1 MLSMHFGGALSDE
14 QHPAM
19 ALLESPLGN
28 GAEYYSLARCQ
39 LGIGRMTRIATW
51 RRNQD
56 RSRAPR
62 TARARP
68 SGRYGFSMNDACGSA
83 TPSRLVVSAG

>member
-39 LGIGRMTRIATW
+39 LGIGRMTRIA
-51 RRNQD
+51 NGD
-56 RSRAPR
+56 AIR
-62 TARARP
+62 TGRERPGPRAR
-68 SGRYGFSMNDACGSA
+68 SDA
-83 TPSRLVVSAG
+83 RL